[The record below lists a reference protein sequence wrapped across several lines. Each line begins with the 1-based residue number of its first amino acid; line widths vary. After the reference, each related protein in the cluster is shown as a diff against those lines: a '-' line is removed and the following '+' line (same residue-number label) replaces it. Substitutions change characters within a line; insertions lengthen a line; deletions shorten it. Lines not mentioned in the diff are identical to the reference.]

1 MNVLCTEDGGVGG
14 EAEGVK
20 QMSESCC
27 CLFCPLKEVDLRRMG
42 RFLTRNKMQF
52 YNLQSRSVQPLQSLL
67 QCVGRGAA
75 LKFWENPDKF

>member
-1 MNVLCTEDGGVGG
+1 MNVLCTEDSGVGG

-52 YNLQSRSVQPLQSLL
+52 YNLVSVCS
-67 QCVGRGAA
+67 AA
-75 LKFWENPDKF
+75 SVSAAVCWKGGSAEILGKPR